1 MLFRSRI
8 ANLGRALASAIAA
21 AEPAQAGLVLPGPDG
36 ASVTAAE
43 AKVLRAFLLPDGRL
57 ERIPAHERKR
67 QVILRFIARTDFH
80 PGEALAEKEVNMR
93 LALRHMDVSALRRA
107 LVDSR
112 YLERPGGVYSLRPES
127 DWPPVTDESA
137 AG

>member
-1 MLFRSRI
+1 MCSSDL
-8 ANLGRALASAIAA
+8 
-21 AEPAQAGLVLPGPDG
+21 
-36 ASVTAAE
+36 AE

-127 DWPPVTDESA
+127 DWPPVAEDPA